1 MLKVS
6 RAGVVRR
13 PVAGQDISEGSCAE
27 HGAIRNFAEKESAM
41 KKVIAFFCV
50 VACAAATYAA
60 SSMADLNDR
69 LEKARAVIDE
79 LSQTPDKGV
88 PDSIIRKAVCV
99 AVVPSLKKAAFGIG
113 AQYGQGVVTCRTGH
127 GWSGPVFIR
136 MAGGSFGFQI
146 GAQGTDLVLVAVN
159 QQGMQDL
166 LRSKFKIGGDAAATA
181 GPVGRNA
188 QAGTSANMS
197 AELLTYSRSKGV
209 FAGIDLDG
217 TSVSQNQDDTNVLY
231 AGNLGY
237 KQILS
242 GSVPVPAAAQPFVRT
257 VARYFHETRQ

>member
-1 MLKVS
+1 
-6 RAGVVRR
+6 
-13 PVAGQDISEGSCAE
+13 
-27 HGAIRNFAEKESAM
+27 M
-41 KKVIAFFCV
+41 KKLLAFACVAAIA
-50 VACAAATYAA
+50 ASAYAA
-60 SSMADLNDR
+60 STMADLNDR
-69 LEKARAVIDE
+69 MEKAREIIDQ

-99 AVVPSLKKAAFGIG
+99 AVVPSLKKAAFVVGG
-113 AQYGQGVVTCRTGH
+113 QYGQGVVTCRTGH

-159 QQGMQDL
+159 QKGMQDL

-188 QAGTSANMS
+188 QASTSANMS

-231 AGNLGY
+231 GGNHGY
-237 KQILS
+237 NTILS
-242 GSVPVPAAAQPFVRT
+242 GQVAVPPSARPFVRT
-257 VARYFHETRQ
+257 VARYFHETQQ

>member
-1 MLKVS
+1 
-6 RAGVVRR
+6 
-13 PVAGQDISEGSCAE
+13 
-27 HGAIRNFAEKESAM
+27 M
-41 KKVIAFFCV
+41 KKLLVFVCV
-50 VACAAATYAA
+50 AAMTASAYAA
-60 SSMADLNDR
+60 STLADLNDR
-69 LEKARAVIDE
+69 MERAREIIDQ

-99 AVVPSLKKAAFGIG
+99 AVVPSLKKAAFIVG

-146 GAQGTDLVLVAVN
+146 GGQGTDLVLVAVN
-159 QQGMQDL
+159 QKGGQDL
-166 LRSKFKIGGDAAATA
+166 LKSKFKIGGDAAATA

-188 QAGTSANMS
+188 QASTSGNLS
-197 AELLTYSRSKGV
+197 AELLTYSRSKGI

-231 AGNLGY
+231 GGNHGY
-237 KQILS
+237 NAILS
-242 GSVPVPAAAQPFVRT
+242 GQVPVPPSARPFVRT
-257 VARYFHETRQ
+257 VARYFHETQQ